1 MEMNY
6 TVDCLYSF
14 KYDKI
19 YVGYTSDLISRFHSH
34 NSLVTKGYTL
44 RYRPWIVAYTEE
56 LASKSAAMKREK
68 KLKSSRGRAYF
79 REYSRDFLTTTQ
91 GDL

>member
-1 MEMNY
+1 MKMNY
-6 TVDCLYSF
+6 TVYCLYST

-19 YVGYTSDLISRFHSH
+19 YVGYTSDLIGRFSSH
-34 NSLVTKGYTL
+34 NSLATKGYTL

-68 KLKSSRGRAYF
+68 DLKSSRGRAYLWDYI
-79 REYSRDFLTTTQ
+79 RSQYS
-91 GDL
+91 

>member
-1 MEMNY
+1 MNY
-6 TVDCLYSF
+6 TVYCLYSF

-34 NSLVTKGYTL
+34 NSLATKGYTL

-56 LASKSAAMKREK
+56 LESKSAAMKREK
-68 KLKSSRGRAYF
+68 ELKSSKGRAYLWDYI
-79 REYSRDFLTTTQ
+79 RNQYSQ
-91 GDL
+91 

>member
-1 MEMNY
+1 MKMSY
-6 TVDCLYSF
+6 TVYCLYST

-19 YVGYTSDLISRFHSH
+19 YVGYTSDLIGRFGAH
-34 NSLVTKGYTL
+34 NSLATKGYTL

-68 KLKSSRGRAYF
+68 ELKSSRGRAYLWDYI
-79 REYSRDFLTTTQ
+79 RSQYS
-91 GDL
+91 

>member
-1 MEMNY
+1 MNH
-6 TVDCLYSF
+6 TVFCLCSF

-34 NSLVTKGYTL
+34 NSLATKGYTL

-56 LASKSAAMKREK
+56 LESKSAAMKREK
-68 KLKSSRGRAYF
+68 ELKSSRGRAYLWDYI
-79 REYSRDFLTTTQ
+79 RNQYS
-91 GDL
+91 

>member
-1 MEMNY
+1 MNY
-6 TVDCLYSF
+6 TVYCLYSF

-34 NSLVTKGYTL
+34 NSLATKGYTL

-68 KLKSSRGRAYF
+68 ELKSSRGRAYF